1 MKQYLL
7 KVWMTAAL
15 TLLALGGV
23 WGQTVTYSPSIG
35 ATDVSVSPLLSIEFD
50 GEVTLNPGGS
60 IIVYNSDPSSMVSLS
75 TGSDGSPPLYIPSGP
90 DTRLII
96 NTNVLT
102 IDLSTS
108 SLDFETEYW
117 VYISE
122 SALEVDGIA
131 WNQLLASPGEWSFT
145 TKAAPT
151 PLTATLSPA
160 DDATNVPVSTST
172 FEITFSEN
180 VKMADGE
187 FFVRLF
193 EKGVTPSKR
202 GVELYSGLISGTIVS
217 IDFDFQFLYGKEYEI
232 VFPANAI
239 KSDAT
244 GVLFPGLSAGEWSFT
259 TEAAPFTLDVL
270 LPEDGASNVALD
282 ASLVATFNQD
292 IQLGTSDEV
301 HIYAY
306 QSESGV
312 ETITTELSVSGSDL
326 IINPTSDL
334 AEGTHYYVV
343 IPAGAVETTSGEPFA
358 GLSDKD
364 AWDFTTVYLPL
375 ENPVLSPA
383 HKADGVLKEAVLSLQ
398 FDKDIELGS
407 GTIGIYNGS
416 TQEKLFDASSTAV
429 VSIVNN
435 NTLQI
440 DLSNNALAEYET
452 VYDVRIAS
460 TLIKRDGSEV
470 YFAGFDAGE
479 WSFTTEAAPFTLD
492 LQEPEDGASN
502 IALDASLVATFNQ
515 NIKLGTS
522 AAVHIY
528 DYKSELLVET
538 ITTGLSVSGSELTID
553 PTTDLAEGTHYYV
566 VIPAGAVETTSGE
579 PFAGLSDKDA
589 WDFTT
594 GYLPLENPVLS
605 PAHKD
610 DGVLKD
616 AVFSLQF
623 DKDIELGSGTIG
635 IYNGST
641 QEKLFNASSTA
652 VVSIVNNN
660 TLQIDLSN
668 NPLLEYETVY
678 DVRIASTL
686 IKRVD
691 SDVYFA
697 GFDAGEWSFTTEV
710 EPDPLLMNT
719 SSPLNSSVEVPRA
732 PTLEVSFNQA
742 IKIGRAS

>member
-259 TEAAPFTLDVL
+259 TEAAPTPLTATLSPVDDT
-270 LPEDGASNVALD
+270 PNVPV
-282 ASLVATFNQD
+282 STATFAIRFSED
-292 IQLGTSDEV
+292 VEMADGTFYADLFEV
-301 HIYAY
+301 
-306 QSESGV
+306 GV
-312 ETITTELSVSGSDL
+312 EE
-326 IINPTSDL
+326 
-334 AEGTHYYVV
+334 
-343 IPAGAVETTSGEPFA
+343 AVEA
-358 GLSDKD
+358 KRL
-364 AWDFTTVYLPL
+364 Y
-375 ENPVLSPA
+375 
-383 HKADGVLKEAVLSLQ
+383 
-398 FDKDIELGS
+398 
-407 GTIGIYNGS
+407 S
-416 TQEKLFDASSTAV
+416 TNISNNV
-429 VSIVNN
+429 VS
-435 NTLQI
+435 
-440 DLSNNALAEYET
+440 LS
-452 VYDVRIAS
+452 
-460 TLIKRDGSEV
+460 
-470 YFAGFDAGE
+470 
-479 WSFTTEAAPFTLD
+479 
-492 LQEPEDGASN
+492 
-502 IALDASLVATFNQ
+502 FNH
-515 NIKLGTS
+515 T
-522 AAVHIY
+522 
-528 DYKSELLVET
+528 
-538 ITTGLSVSGSELTID
+538 
-553 PTTDLAEGTHYYV
+553 
-566 VIPAGAVETTSGE
+566 
-579 PFAGLSDKDA
+579 
-589 WDFTT
+589 
-594 GYLPLENPVLS
+594 
-605 PAHKD
+605 
-610 DGVLKD
+610 
-616 AVFSLQF
+616 
-623 DKDIELGSGTIG
+623 
-635 IYNGST
+635 
-641 QEKLFNASSTA
+641 
-652 VVSIVNNN
+652 
-660 TLQIDLSN
+660 
-668 NPLLEYETVY
+668 LEYEKEYEIVFPANAVKSVATG
-678 DVRIASTL
+678 ALFQGLS
-686 IKRVD
+686 
-691 SDVYFA
+691 
-697 GFDAGEWSFTTEV
+697 AGEWSFTTEV
-710 EPDPLLMNT
+710 EPIPLLMDT
-719 SSPLNSSVEVPRA
+719 SSLSPADGDVE
-732 PTLEVSFNQA
+732 
-742 IKIGRAS
+742 